1 MPSSDTKT
9 YKKIFFNAD
18 SRKSLSVRQAG
29 NADTR
34 RFTVKHICE
43 NLRYICDH
51 LRSRNVF
58 QSFYQG
64 FTLIELL
71 LVAVILSVIVAISL
85 PRFRTT
91 FSDLRTRGFI
101 QDLVSLGAYARER
114 AILEGKPFR
123 INLDFSNHTYGLS
136 FKNNPQDQEF
146 SRLNERVFRRHAIPQ
161 DLTTQTNIDHID
173 FYPDGRADKAS
184 INITKDNIN
193 YTINSDENLGSLNV
207 QEPQE

>member
-1 MPSSDTKT
+1 MALKAEETISPIGRKKKLVPSSD
-9 YKKIFFNAD
+9 
-18 SRKSLSVRQAG
+18 R
-29 NADTR
+29 
-34 RFTVKHICE
+34 
-43 NLRYICDH
+43 
-51 LRSRNVF
+51 
-58 QSFYQG
+58 G

-71 LVAVILSVIVAISL
+71 LVVVILSVIVAISL
-85 PRFRTT
+85 PGFRAT

-146 SRLNERVFRRHAIPQ
+146 IRLNERIFQRHAIPQ

-173 FYPDGRADKAS
+173 FYPDGRTDKVS
-184 INITKDNIN
+184 INITTDNKD
-193 YTINSDENLGSLNV
+193 YTLNSDESLGCLNV
-207 QEPQE
+207 QESQD